1 MVFAADKWEI
11 GRRGLERDIEHTA
24 KQIEYVY
31 FSGNLRHFKNNY
43 RLVQKYR
50 TT

>member
-11 GRRGLERDIEHTA
+11 GRRGENLDIEHTA
-24 KQIEYVY
+24 KQNEYVY
-31 FSGNLRHFKNNY
+31 FSVNLRHFKNNY
-43 RLVQKYR
+43 GLVQKYR